1 MKISQAGCVT
11 GSVYNGMG
19 MCGGKGTGKRE
30 RCGAT
35 RMQKWTARDVSELDK
50 IKKAREHK
58 MY

>member
-1 MKISQAGCVT
+1 
-11 GSVYNGMG
+11 

-50 IKKAREHK
+50 IKKMR
-58 MY
+58 